1 MTSTPT
7 SDAPLPFADARSCK
21 DWLGALP
28 LTNIPQAQAEVLDA
42 LHAFPAAP
50 LDTMERLKCL
60 ELMRDKIAFLQ
71 GEQRARYFGKSLPLS
86 ANDNDAWR
94 TGRAL
99 LEEMERG
106 YRTALTTATSAGGS
120 HAALITQRIMRYV
133 GAQMMFHAVV
143 YRRFEPELWTRLH
156 QDYVAAEKLGV
167 AEERIKDSIESDD
180 GLSSVSEA
188 YVHVVIAQAAY
199 LSELTAPQ
207 MDFVEKLLR
216 MWVRK
221 VQVRTQPVEGSA
233 AALPLTVDLD
243 RPIGARPLTAAELKP
258 NHRLLDVD
266 QLSKSMRRRIFGLQ
280 KDEDPAAM
288 GLPLEIAA
296 SDALDLL
303 LRLHK
308 LWCEGAPPRP
318 PAKVPNEKAVGLA
331 FGLNEIHFFVA
342 GGKAFEQPDKKREMT
357 RQEKQDIEVF
367 GRVTE
372 RTQSMMVSE
381 YNFSVENW
389 AVVDEMMGAWRL
401 QRPQTSSKGVA
412 IGRLVAMRIGDT
424 APFFLARVSALSQET
439 DGKIVATIT
448 LFPGKPE
455 PVPVRAADARN
466 RANAQWSVG
475 FRLPALERIKIPAS
489 IIVGARV
496 ASRGRGVEV
505 WEGGAE
511 GKGRECTVEEIIDHG
526 TDYDR
531 ITVF

>member
-1 MTSTPT
+1 
-7 SDAPLPFADARSCK
+7 
-21 DWLGALP
+21 
-28 LTNIPQAQAEVLDA
+28 
-42 LHAFPAAP
+42 
-50 LDTMERLKCL
+50 
-60 ELMRDKIAFLQ
+60 
-71 GEQRARYFGKSLPLS
+71 
-86 ANDNDAWR
+86 
-94 TGRAL
+94 
-99 LEEMERG
+99 
-106 YRTALTTATSAGGS
+106 
-120 HAALITQRIMRYV
+120 
-133 GAQMMFHAVV
+133 
-143 YRRFEPELWTRLH
+143 
-156 QDYVAAEKLGV
+156 
-167 AEERIKDSIESDD
+167 
-180 GLSSVSEA
+180 
-188 YVHVVIAQAAY
+188 
-199 LSELTAPQ
+199 
-207 MDFVEKLLR
+207 
-216 MWVRK
+216 
-221 VQVRTQPVEGSA
+221 
-233 AALPLTVDLD
+233 
-243 RPIGARPLTAAELKP
+243 
-258 NHRLLDVD
+258 
-266 QLSKSMRRRIFGLQ
+266 LQ

-288 GLPLEIAA
+288 GLPTEIPAG
-296 SDALDLL
+296 DALTQLV
-303 LRLHK
+303 RLHK
-308 LWCEGAPPRP
+308 LWCQGAPPRP

-331 FGLNEIHFFVA
+331 FGLNEIHFFVS

-357 RQEKQDIEVF
+357 SQEKQDIEVF

-439 DGKIVATIT
+439 DGKLIATIT
-448 LFPGKPE
+448 LFPGRPE

-489 IIVGARV
+489 IVVGVRV
-496 ASRGRGVEV
+496 ASRGRGVEI